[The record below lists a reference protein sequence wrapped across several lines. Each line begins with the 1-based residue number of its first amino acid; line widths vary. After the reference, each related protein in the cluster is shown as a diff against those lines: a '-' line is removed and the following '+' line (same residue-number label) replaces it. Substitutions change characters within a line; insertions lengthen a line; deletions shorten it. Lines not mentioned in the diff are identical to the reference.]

1 LLFPSTIFQVAMFLN
16 KGALPQQACAG
27 GCLLVFFCFL
37 SPSAFF
43 RVAKFLDKGVL
54 VGGDPFT
61 KEAKYCLKTIENKEE
76 CSNVRRS

>member
-1 LLFPSTIFQVAMFLN
+1 MNRIT
-16 KGALPQQACAG
+16 CAG
-27 GCLLVFFCFL
+27 GCLLVFFFFL
-37 SPSAFF
+37 FLSAFF

-76 CSNVRRS
+76 CSNVRWS